1 MKALVLGGHG
11 FIGSHVVDALLSEG
25 HAVRVFDRSPEKYRP
40 VDPRVDACIAAFD
53 DVPALAE
60 ALEGID
66 VVYHLIST
74 TVPSTSNK
82 DPVSDV
88 SSNLVGTLRLLDLVR
103 DSRVSRFVF
112 LSSGGTV
119 YGRPETVPIPEGH
132 PLRPLC
138 SYGVVKVAI
147 ENYLHM
153 FAELHGLRP
162 VVLRASNP
170 YGERQGHAGVQG
182 IIGTVFGRV
191 LSGQP
196 VEVWGDG
203 RVVRDY
209 LHVSDLARLCV
220 LAGESEVCGTFNA
233 GSGQGISINDLIER
247 IFTVC
252 GRRVEVGRT
261 QGRAFDIPEIVLDIE
276 RAREVF
282 GWRPAI
288 SLDAG
293 LERTWRWFESLPGPG
308 RGGSSGRG

>member
-1 MKALVLGGHG
+1 MKALVLGGNG
-11 FIGSHVVDALLSEG
+11 FIGSHVVDALVAAG
-25 HAVRVFDRSPEKYRP
+25 HEVRTFDRSSEKYRP
-40 VDPRVDACIAAFD
+40 ARPQVDYFQASFN

-60 ALEGID
+60 ALEGVG

-82 DPVSDV
+82 DPQSDV
-88 SSNLVGTLRLLDLVR
+88 SSNLLGTLRLLELVR
-103 DSRVSRFVF
+103 DTRVSRFVF

-119 YGRPETVPIPEGH
+119 YGRPDRVPISEDH

-153 FAELHGLRP
+153 FAELYGLKA
-162 VVLRASNP
+162 VVLRPSNP

-191 LSGQP
+191 LTGQP

-220 LAGESEVCGTFNA
+220 LAGESKVCGTFNA

-247 IFTVC
+247 IFSIC
-252 GRRVEVGRT
+252 CRRVEVLRGE
-261 QGRAFDIPEIVLDIE
+261 GRAFDIPEVVLGID

-282 GWRPAI
+282 GWRPEVP
-288 SLDAG
+288 LDEG
-293 LERTWRWFESLPGPG
+293 LERTWRWFQSAPGVN
-308 RGGSSGRG
+308 RSSIDS